1 MKGTCIT
8 LINQNKASCQLWV
21 LSFYAS
27 NILKLRKWDI
37 KRLKQRYGDKWN
49 ASAFASLHTPLY
61 SYIITYICI
70 IFCIPDSYLPFLL
83 ISTNLTASVN
93 LTWSTEIDFVNFA
106 TLWWTELM
114 LTPIDWLHPLPFF
127 QILFNPSFFMT
138 LSCFLDLSIPKNDI
152 YHKDNSLAYKA
163 IWAISSMLTCLA
175 TIPL

>member
-1 MKGTCIT
+1 MST
-8 LINQNKASCQLWV
+8 L
-21 LSFYAS
+21 
-27 NILKLRKWDI
+27 
-37 KRLKQRYGDKWN
+37 
-49 ASAFASLHTPLY
+49 SAFILCLEYIEAEKMRHKKIKTTLWWQMKRISFC
-61 SYIITYICI
+61 IITYICI

-175 TIPL
+175 TFPL